1 MKVYL
6 NDSMVAINNHF
17 ERKLFIYDRKYRNEY
32 EINEETFN
40 CIEDIKSKNYDLD
53 SLNNMFE
60 EDFIQ
65 QLFKLNILTFDKQ
78 DYVNNVKKFKK
89 FNNVRLF
96 VELTNKCNLRCKHC
110 YGGFGFNN
118 DKSLDVE
125 QLKQVIHDASESGAY
140 QLDLTGGEPMLYPH
154 INELLEFAYKEGML
168 VRIFTNLTLLTEKS
182 LNMLIKYGVKEIV
195 TSLDSCYANAH
206 DIFRGQNGC
215 FDKTINAI
223 KILKKKNM
231 PVSVNT
237 MIGNHNKDDIDTLV
251 MFISELNVKSVL
263 DVIVPEGR
271 GTELNENIKDSA
283 KIIKRIYD
291 NYYKIIDK
299 NAISVHCGIG
309 NRFIYIKSDG
319 NIYVCPSLI
328 EEKYKMGNIY
338 DYSTEKI
345 WEKMKNNFSFLDC
358 SSKCKKCGNCKGGCR
373 ARALKMNNDICAKD
387 DVYCIINEI
396 GDTND

>member
-6 NDSMVAINNHF
+6 NDSMVVINNYF

-32 EINEETFN
+32 KINEETFN

-65 QLFKLNILTFDKQ
+65 QLFELNILTFDKQ
-78 DYVNNVKKFKK
+78 DYVNNVKKIKK

-118 DKSLDVE
+118 DKSLDIE
-125 QLKQVIHDASESGAY
+125 QLKHVIHDASESGAY

-168 VRIFTNLTLLTEKS
+168 VRIFTNLTLLTEKN

-319 NIYVCPSLI
+319 NIYICPSLI
-328 EEKYKMGNIY
+328 EEKYKMGSIY

-345 WEKMKNNFSFLDC
+345 WEKMKNNFSFLVC